1 MNLNTFKSEIDS
13 LIVGRG
19 KDYYKSKA
27 VEVLNQV
34 SDNEWEAIVAGSDD
48 YEVSIHLEGSEI
60 VDWDC
65 DCPYEQGPVC
75 KHVVAVL
82 LAISNDLSNENT
94 VEIISSE
101 PLSTA
106 KNSIKDAK
114 DIKKPVNELDSL
126 FEKVTNEELRVFIKQ
141 QLSKNRDLK
150 SAFLTSFI
158 EKQQGGGPE
167 KYRKIITNI
176 TKGAAD
182 RYGNI
187 DYGNARKLVKHI
199 QELCSK
205 AKVLLAQKNLLESL
219 SITKAIIEETPDILA
234 GMDDSDGGGG
244 EIIDEAFENL
254 ENIVYEAPPMLKDE
268 LFDYLLAEYPSKKYH
283 DCNCDDNFLYII
295 PELISSEAQEKAFLN
310 LIDNQIKIEKQ
321 NSYGDYAVVNLLKIK
336 CNFLEQTNRKSE
348 ADSIVK
354 ENIHYH
360 QFREQ
365 LINDAIKTKQYG
377 EARQL
382 CLDGISIADKN
393 RSARISTN
401 FRIKLLEI
409 AKALED
415 VSEIRKWAE
424 FLFFDNSN
432 QMKFYLELKKTYSAS
447 EWPDIC
453 EQIINKI
460 RKPEMRGSFGAANT
474 IATIFI
480 EENYSD
486 RLLALLKLNSSKV
499 EFIDLYAKHIQ
510 DQYPAE
516 IILLYE
522 NSVNE
527 YAKNTG
533 RDIYNNV
540 ARYLAKM
547 QKISGGQ
554 LVVSKMISNYKNI
567 YRLRKAMIEVLDK
580 NFK

>member
-1 MNLNTFKSEIDS
+1 MNLNTFQSEIDP

-27 VEVLNQV
+27 VEELTQV
-34 SDNEWEAIVAGSDD
+34 SDTEWEAIVSGSDD
-48 YEVSIHLEGSEI
+48 YEVSIQLDGFEI
-60 VDWDC
+60 IGWDC
-65 DCPYEQGPVC
+65 DCPYEQGSVC

-82 LAISNDLSNENT
+82 LAISNDLSNENST
-94 VEIISSE
+94 EIISSE
-101 PLSTA
+101 PLTTV
-106 KNSIKDAK
+106 KNSTKDAK
-114 DIKKPVNELDSL
+114 DIKKPVNEIDSL
-126 FEKVTNEELRVFIKQ
+126 LEKITNEELRIFVKQ
-141 QLSKNRDLK
+141 NVLKNSDLK
-150 SAFLTSFI
+150 NAFLTFFS

-167 KYRKIITNI
+167 KYRKIIANI
-176 TKGAAD
+176 TKGASD
-182 RYGNI
+182 RYGDIN
-187 DYGNARKLVKHI
+187 YSNAKKLVKQI
-199 QELCSK
+199 LELCSK
-205 AKVLLAQKNLLESL
+205 AKVLLAQQNLIESL
-219 SITKAIIEETPDILA
+219 AITKAIIEETPDILA

-254 ENIVYEAPPMLKDE
+254 ENIVDEAPPMLKDE
-268 LFDYLLAEYPSKKYH
+268 LFDYLLAEYPQKKYH
-283 DCNCDDNFLYII
+283 DCSCDDNFLYII
-295 PELISSEAQEKAFLN
+295 PELISSEAQEKAFLS

-321 NSYGDYAVVNLLKIK
+321 NSYGDYAVVNLLQIK
-336 CNFLEQTNRKSE
+336 CNFLKQTNRKSE
-348 ADSIVK
+348 ADFIIK

-360 QFREQ
+360 QFRDQ
-365 LINDAIKTKQYG
+365 LINDAINTNQYG

-382 CLDGISIADKN
+382 CLEGISIADQN
-393 RSARISTN
+393 RYSGIATN

-409 AKALED
+409 AKTIED

-424 FLFFDNSN
+424 FLFFDTSH
-432 QMKFYLELKKTYSAS
+432 QMKFYLELKKTFNAC
-447 EWPDIC
+447 EWPDKC

-460 RKPEMRGSFGAANT
+460 RKPELRVGLGAANA

-510 DQYPAE
+510 DKYPVE
-516 IILLYE
+516 IIMLYE

-554 LVVSKMISNYKNI
+554 LVVSKMIANYKNI
-567 YRLRKAMIEVLDK
+567 YRIRKAMMEVLDA